1 MSKLSIRKGLGAA
14 ILSALFLGSGAFAS
28 ARTKAADPSASA
40 PWQPAQLMTPQE
52 LVRELA
58 HPNGKKPIIVCVG
71 FQFLYEGAHIPGA
84 VWEGPAREAAGVARL
99 KQWAQSLP
107 KDRPVIIY
115 CGCCPFYRCPNV
127 RPAFKALREVGLT
140 HLRVLY
146 VEQDFAKDW
155 VEKGYPVQK
164 GK

>member
-1 MSKLSIRKGLGAA
+1 MSKLSIRKYLSAT
-14 ILSALFLGSGAFAS
+14 ILSALLLGGAVLAS
-28 ARTKAADPSASA
+28 ARTKAAAPSASD

-52 LVRELA
+52 LARELA
-58 HPNGKKPIIVCVG
+58 HPSGKKPVIVCVG

-84 VWEGPAREAAGVARL
+84 VWEGPARDAAGIARL
-99 KQWAQSLP
+99 KQWAESVP

-127 RPAFKALREVGLT
+127 RPAFKALREAGLT
-140 HLRVLY
+140 HLRVLDI
-146 VEQDFAKDW
+146 EQDFAKDW
-155 VEKGYPVQK
+155 VEKGYPVRK